1 MKSLLLALTGTLLL
15 GACSKTVKE
24 VHYENQVSKNNPA
37 LAWENQRN
45 NDLELLRSLVNSK
58 TPNLALAEVLARSMA
73 INHQAEF
80 KAMVEQIDP
89 EVAEEIIKSVAK
101 QNDSIRK
108 QFLYHGQ
115 RYQNNQEL
123 LNNVVNKEFAINMPS
138 VTDQLR
144 ISVFG
149 YVKSKALNEIVDSY
163 QKKAIEHTNHIALEI
178 AYEIGTSNPTLA
190 KKIENAQ
197 QAGNQEE
204 IFELISKSGDVLKK
218 IDYYFKTS
226 QLKEKEQYAVLVT
239 GLVAGG
245 IYHQL
250 NQYKNFQ
257 HLVKEAKKIIA
268 DVQSLQ
274 KKANEV
280 IVLAGTLSQH
290 IEETSKNLKDIK
302 EGMDGTVKDLSAAFK
317 EHKGK
322 ADFDSKN
329 VVNFVYNRVI
339 LGKETNLDNR
349 AVSVLSTSVNANVKK
364 TAVAV
369 AGMANNLGAILDTSR
384 ILMDKFGIKP
394 SKDLQKFMETADKVV
409 KVVKAVQGVVSGFA
423 AGGPVGAAIG
433 LVGSMSSFGGGGS
446 ADSAMLAAIN
456 KKLNIIIDNQKKMM
470 ELQLETM
477 KMVKELAVL
486 VDEYHKKEMFALSEI
501 RDLNLIELEIGKA
514 NMNQGLASC
523 ETIIQSQIDFGKLF
537 GFSSLKDIQDIS
549 NLKVNRK
556 KFNSNIKS
564 FKNLGYIA
572 NFEREDSFKDCQSGL
587 SKAFDGRVMNE
598 NPLRSFYSSDE
609 NDNLMRFERNVYLPI
624 LLTMTDYAGT
634 DQFDSV
640 PLHYPVSNIATI
652 QYKKDYLNDAKLW
665 NNSNNVYDLDS
676 LVSVKALERYVSSLL
691 ILHPLMELD
700 KDTWSTSYEA
710 IIYSYLDKTGFK
722 SRGLV
727 KLSNALKITQSAIAQ
742 EALLAGEPILH
753 KMYPQARQY
762 LSSSACDGLT
772 GIGDNVCFIRG
783 NKLLMKNFVM
793 FALYTQLTITTNFA
807 EVYEQAYSAKDLN
820 IIAKLFNL
828 ELKTENFEVV
838 KNAIVLKV
846 NGWEKDSVKEVKIK
860 LPDPS
865 ELRKGTVLY
874 SENMPRLMQIQSL
887 LIEELEKVAP
897 MDRTHMGKDITD
909 ILVIANQGLQP

>member
-1 MKSLLLALTGTLLL
+1 MKTLSLALTGTLLL
-15 GACSKTVKE
+15 GACSKTIKE
-24 VHYENQVSKNNPA
+24 VHYDNQTPKTNPVVA
-37 LAWENQRN
+37 GAIQRN

-73 INHQAEF
+73 VDHQAEF

-89 EVAEEIIKSVAK
+89 IIAEEIIKSVDK
-101 QNDSIRK
+101 QNDNIRK

-115 RYQNNQEL
+115 RYQNNPEF
-123 LNNVVNKEFAINMPS
+123 LNNVVNKEFAVNMPS

-149 YVKSKALNEIVDSY
+149 YVKSKALNDIVDSY
-163 QKKAIEHTNHIALEI
+163 QKKATEHTNDIALDI
-178 AYEIGTSNPTLA
+178 AYEIGTTNPTLA
-190 KKIENAQ
+190 RKIEAAQ

-218 IDYYFKTS
+218 IDHYFKTS
-226 QLKEKEQYAVLVT
+226 ELNEKEQYALLVT

-257 HLVKEAKKIIA
+257 NLVKEAKKIVA
-268 DVQSLQ
+268 DVQALQ

-290 IEETSKNLKDIK
+290 IEDTSKNLKDIK
-302 EGMDGTVKDLSAAFK
+302 DGMDGTVKDLSAAFK

-339 LGKETNLDNR
+339 LGKETNLENK
-349 AVSVLSTSVNANVKK
+349 AVSVLSNSVNANIKK

-369 AGMANNLGAILDTSR
+369 AGMANNLGSILDTSR
-384 ILMDKFGIKP
+384 LLMDKFGIKP
-394 SKDLQKFMETADKVV
+394 SKDLQKFMDTADKVV
-409 KVVKAVQGVVSGFA
+409 KVVKAVQGVVQGFA

-433 LVGSMSSFGGGGS
+433 LVGSLSSFGGGGS

-486 VDEYHKKEMFALSEI
+486 VDEYHKKEMIALSEI
-501 RDLNLIELEIGKA
+501 RDLNLIDLEIGKA

-523 ETIIQSQIDFGKLF
+523 ETIIQNQIDLGKLF
-537 GFSSLKDIQDIS
+537 GFSNLEDIQDIS
-549 NLKVNRK
+549 NLKTNRK

-572 NFEREDSFKDCQSGL
+572 NFEREDSFKDCQNGL
-587 SKAFDGRVMNE
+587 SKAFDGRIMNE
-598 NPLRSFYSSDE
+598 NPLRSFYSSNE
-609 NDNLMRFERNVYLPI
+609 NDNLMKFERDVYMPI
-624 LLTMTDYAGT
+624 LLAMTDYAGT
-634 DQFDSV
+634 DQFDSI
-640 PLHYPVSNIATI
+640 PLHYPVSNVATI

-665 NNSNNVYDLDS
+665 NNSNDVYDLES

-691 ILHPLMELD
+691 ILHPMMELD
-700 KDTWSTSYEA
+700 KDAWTTSYET
-710 IIYSYLDKTGFK
+710 IINSYLDKTSFK

-762 LSSSACDGLT
+762 LSSNACNSLTGLGDSACY
-772 GIGDNVCFIRG
+772 IRG

-793 FALYTQLTITTNFA
+793 YALYTQLTITPNFA
-807 EVYEQAYSAKDLN
+807 EVYEQAYAAQELN
-820 IIAKLFNL
+820 LIAKLFNL
-828 ELKTENFEVV
+828 ELKAENFEAV
-838 KNAIVLKV
+838 KKEIFLKI
-846 NGWEKDSVKEVKIK
+846 NGWQETSVKEVKIK

-865 ELRKGTVLY
+865 DLKKGTVLY
-874 SENMPRLMQIQSL
+874 SENMPRLMQIQTMI
-887 LIEELEKVAP
+887 IEELEKVAP
-897 MDRTHMGKDITD
+897 MDRTHMGKDLMD
-909 ILVIANQGLQP
+909 ILVIANQGI